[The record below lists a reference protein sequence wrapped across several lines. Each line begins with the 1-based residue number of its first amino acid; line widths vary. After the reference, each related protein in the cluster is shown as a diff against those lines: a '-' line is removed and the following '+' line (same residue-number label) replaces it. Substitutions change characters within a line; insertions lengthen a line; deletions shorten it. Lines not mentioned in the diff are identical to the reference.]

1 MFKKYSKLED
11 AVRDFNG
18 IKIGKTFQSE
28 EEAKEYLDE
37 NIPGTRACRYQNPW
51 EWDDIDSKSKAI
63 PRLMKEMEAIEEKQR
78 AYNSQIYL
86 KTVSCGSY
94 SCPACGSKINRLA
107 FLTNTSKQEN
117 KNYCPVCSMDLRPK
131 SLRERDEAYDK
142 RMATKWNAIKQERNR
157 IANKIGYD
165 PGETILVK
173 YESITH
179 HL

>member
-1 MFKKYSKLED
+1 MFKKYQNLED
-11 AVRDFNG
+11 VTRDFG
-18 IKIGKTFQSE
+18 GTKIGKLFQSE

-37 NIPGTRACRYQNPW
+37 EIPGTRACRYQNPW

-63 PRLMKEMEAIEEKQR
+63 PRIMKKMEAIEEKQR
-78 AYNSQIYL
+78 SYNSQIYL
-86 KTVSCGSY
+86 ETINCELY
-94 SCPACGSKINRLA
+94 SCPACGSKINRVT
-107 FLTNTSKQEN
+107 FLTNTNTGN
-117 KNYCPVCSMDLRPK
+117 KNYCPVCGLDLRPK

-173 YESITH
+173 YD
-179 HL
+179 